1 MLSDKSYDMAA
12 TIFFHKP
19 LYLYTVMSAIVVERI
34 KSSVYKIYKIYMI
47 LNHAILL
54 QRSKLIAV
62 LSLIFVF
69 TAMDALLASQ
79 HRVMAQQQ
87 QPQNSTIADVVSR
100 KEERGDSLSLNSI
113 FKQVENS
120 VVQITRKV
128 PQPSSILPR
137 PESENASA
145 LGSGFIYDNKGHIVT
160 NNHVIGDAKIVDIT
174 LVDGNRYTANVT
186 GTDIFNDIAV
196 IEIVENNLTQQ
207 SPPLNPLIIGNSSEL
222 EVGEQVIAIGNPF
235 GLVGTMTTGIVSQ
248 TGQIIEDPETGF
260 SIPNAIQTDALINPG
275 NSGGPL
281 LNMNGQ
287 VIGMNTAGISGI
299 GLAIPSNAITRIV
312 PELIEK
318 GNYTHPWLGLTV
330 ATLTSDL
337 AESVEGL
344 ERNFKGVLVDSI
356 VKNGPADKAGVNG
369 SITDQYG
376 QKHGGD
382 IITAVDGHN
391 IIKIE
396 DLNSYLEEQ
405 KKVGDKITLTI
416 YRNGQFLDLET
427 TLQERP
433 SPLLYLTEVPS
444 SPVPP

>member
-1 MLSDKSYDMAA
+1 MKRSNQFNLTKESIVLFTFGLMFILYSALTDDYYATLHVQAQLS
-12 TIFFHKP
+12 
-19 LYLYTVMSAIVVERI
+19 
-34 KSSVYKIYKIYMI
+34 
-47 LNHAILL
+47 
-54 QRSKLIAV
+54 
-62 LSLIFVF
+62 
-69 TAMDALLASQ
+69 
-79 HRVMAQQQ
+79 QQQ
-87 QPQNSTIADVVSR
+87 QQEQQNSIVLDVVSA
-100 KEERGDSLSLNSI
+100 KEEKGGNSLSLNSI

-128 PQPSSILPR
+128 PPPSSISPPS
-137 PESENASA
+137 PESENATA
-145 LGSGFIYDNKGHIVT
+145 LGSGFVYDNKGHIIT
-160 NNHVIGDAKIVDIT
+160 NNHVVGNAKIVDVT
-174 LVDGNRYTANVT
+174 LVDGNRYTANVI

-196 IEIVENNLTQQ
+196 IEIVENLTQQ
-207 SPPLNPLIIGNSSEL
+207 SPLPPKPLMIGNSSEL

-235 GLVGTMTTGIVSQ
+235 GLVGIMTTGIVSQ
-248 TGQIIEDPETGF
+248 TGQTIEDPESGL

-287 VIGMNTAGISGI
+287 VIGMNTAGFSGI

-312 PELIEK
+312 PALIEK

-337 AESVEGL
+337 AESVGGL

-356 VKNGPADKAGVNG
+356 VRNGPADKAGVNG

-376 QKHGGD
+376 EKHGGD

-391 IIKIE
+391 VIRTE
-396 DLNSYLEEQ
+396 DLVSYLEEH

-416 YRNGQFLDLET
+416 YRNGQFIDLET
-427 TLQERP
+427 ILQERP
-433 SPLLYLTEVPS
+433 SPLLYMTEVPS
-444 SPVPP
+444 PVPP

>member
-1 MLSDKSYDMAA
+1 MLY
-12 TIFFHKP
+12 
-19 LYLYTVMSAIVVERI
+19 
-34 KSSVYKIYKIYMI
+34 
-47 LNHAILL
+47 
-54 QRSKLIAV
+54 RSKLKIV
-62 LSLIFVF
+62 LSIIFVF
-69 TAMDALLASQ
+69 TTMNVLLISQ
-79 HRVMAQQQ
+79 HPVMAQQQ
-87 QPQNSTIADVVSR
+87 EQQQNSTVIDMASAKKDDES
-100 KEERGDSLSLNSI
+100 SLSLNSI

-128 PQPSSILPR
+128 PPISILPT
-137 PESENASA
+137 PEPENATA
-145 LGSGFIYDNKGHIVT
+145 LGSGFVYDNKGRIIT
-160 NNHVIGDAKIVDIT
+160 NNHVVGDAKIVDIT

-186 GTDIFNDIAV
+186 GTDIFSDIAV
-196 IEIVENNLTQQ
+196 LEIVENLTQR

-235 GLVGTMTTGIVSQ
+235 GLAGTMTTGIISQ
-248 TGQIIEDPETGF
+248 TGRLLPDPQTGF
-260 SIPNAIQTDALINPG
+260 SIPNAIQTDTIINPG

-287 VIGMNTAGISGI
+287 VIGMNTATFISDTSGFSGI

-312 PELIEK
+312 PALIEK
-318 GNYTHPWLGLTV
+318 GNYTHPWLGLTA

-344 ERNFKGVLVDSI
+344 ETNFKGVLVDSI
-356 VKNGPADKAGVNG
+356 VKDGPADKVGVNG

-376 QKHGGD
+376 EKHGGD

-391 IIKIE
+391 VIQIE
-396 DLNSYLEEQ
+396 DFISYLEEQ

-416 YRNGQFLDLET
+416 YRNGQFLDLEM

-433 SPLLYLTEVPS
+433 SPLLYLTEMP

>member
-1 MLSDKSYDMAA
+1 MQ
-12 TIFFHKP
+12 
-19 LYLYTVMSAIVVERI
+19 IVVAL
-34 KSSVYKIYKIYMI
+34 V
-47 LNHAILL
+47 
-54 QRSKLIAV
+54 AV
-62 LSLIFVF
+62 MV
-69 TAMDALLASQ
+69 ALVISQ
-79 HRVMAQQQ
+79 HPVMAQQQ
-87 QPQNSTIADVVSR
+87 QQNSTVINATAA
-100 KEERGDSLSLNSI
+100 KDSLSLNSI

-128 PQPSSILPR
+128 PPISILPT
-137 PESENASA
+137 PEPENATA
-145 LGSGFIYDNKGHIVT
+145 LGSGFVYDNKGRIIT
-160 NNHVIGDAKIVDIT
+160 NNHVVGDAKIVDIT

-186 GTDIFNDIAV
+186 GTDIFSDIAV
-196 IEIVENNLTQQ
+196 LEIVENLTQR

-235 GLVGTMTTGIVSQ
+235 GLAGTMTTGIISNAERLLPI
-248 TGQIIEDPETGF
+248 GGLGF

-287 VIGMNTAGISGI
+287 VIGMNTATFISDTSGFSGI

-312 PELIEK
+312 PALIEK
-318 GNYTHPWLGLTV
+318 GNYTHPWLGLTA

-337 AESVEGL
+337 AESVKGL
-344 ERNFKGVLVDSI
+344 ETNFKGVLVDSI
-356 VKNGPADKAGVNG
+356 VKDGPADKVGVNG

-376 QKHGGD
+376 EKHGGD

-391 IIKIE
+391 VIQIE
-396 DLNSYLEEQ
+396 DFISYLEEQ

-416 YRNGQFLDLET
+416 YRNGQFLDLEM

-433 SPLLYLTEVPS
+433 SPLLYLTEMP

>member
-1 MLSDKSYDMAA
+1 MKRSNQFNLTKESIVLFTFGLMFILYSALTDDYYATLHVQAQLS
-12 TIFFHKP
+12 
-19 LYLYTVMSAIVVERI
+19 
-34 KSSVYKIYKIYMI
+34 
-47 LNHAILL
+47 
-54 QRSKLIAV
+54 
-62 LSLIFVF
+62 
-69 TAMDALLASQ
+69 
-79 HRVMAQQQ
+79 QQQ
-87 QPQNSTIADVVSR
+87 QQEQQNSIVLDVVSA
-100 KEERGDSLSLNSI
+100 KEEKGGDSLSLNNI

-128 PQPSSILPR
+128 PPPSSISPPS
-137 PESENASA
+137 PESENATA
-145 LGSGFIYDNKGHIVT
+145 LGSGFVYDNKGHIIT
-160 NNHVIGDAKIVDIT
+160 NNHVVGNAKIVDVT
-174 LVDGNRYTANVT
+174 LVDGNRYTANVI

-196 IEIVENNLTQQ
+196 IEIVENLTQQ
-207 SPPLNPLIIGNSSEL
+207 SPPPQPLMIGNSSEL

-248 TGQIIEDPETGF
+248 TGQTIEDPESGL

-312 PELIEK
+312 PALIEK

-337 AESVEGL
+337 AESVGGL

-356 VKNGPADKAGVNG
+356 VRNGPADKGGVNG

-376 QKHGGD
+376 EKHGGD

-391 IIKIE
+391 VIRTE
-396 DLNSYLEEQ
+396 DLVSYLEEH

-416 YRNGQFLDLET
+416 YRNGQFIDLET
-427 TLQERP
+427 ILQERP

>member
-1 MLSDKSYDMAA
+1 MKRSNQFNLTKES
-12 TIFFHKP
+12 
-19 LYLYTVMSAIVVERI
+19 IV
-34 KSSVYKIYKIYMI
+34 
-47 LNHAILL
+47 
-54 QRSKLIAV
+54 
-62 LSLIFVF
+62 
-69 TAMDALLASQ
+69 LLAFGLMFILYSALTDDYYATLHVQ
-79 HRVMAQQQ
+79 AQLSQQQ
-87 QPQNSTIADVVSR
+87 QQEQQNSIVLDVVSA
-100 KEERGDSLSLNSI
+100 KEEKGGDSLSLNSI

-128 PQPSSILPR
+128 PPPSSISPPS
-137 PESENASA
+137 PESENATA
-145 LGSGFIYDNKGHIVT
+145 LGSGFVYDNKGHIIT
-160 NNHVIGDAKIVDIT
+160 NNHVVGNAKIVDVT
-174 LVDGNRYTANVT
+174 LVDGNRYTANVI

-196 IEIVENNLTQQ
+196 IEIVENLTQQ
-207 SPPLNPLIIGNSSEL
+207 SPPLPPKPLMIGNSSEL

-235 GLVGTMTTGIVSQ
+235 GLVSTMTTGIVSQ
-248 TGQIIEDPETGF
+248 TGQTIEDPESGV

-287 VIGMNTAGISGI
+287 VIGMNTAGFSGI

-312 PELIEK
+312 PALIEK

-337 AESVEGL
+337 AESVGGL

-356 VKNGPADKAGVNG
+356 VRNGPADKAGVNG

-376 QKHGGD
+376 EKHGGD

-391 IIKIE
+391 VIRTE
-396 DLNSYLEEQ
+396 DLVSYLEEH

-416 YRNGQFLDLET
+416 YRNGQFIDLET
-427 TLQERP
+427 ILQERP
-433 SPLLYLTEVPS
+433 SPLLYMTEVPP
-444 SPVPP
+444 PVPP

>member
-1 MLSDKSYDMAA
+1 MKRSSQFNLTKESIVLFTFGLMFILYSALTGDYYATLHVQAQLSQQQQQQEQQNSTVSD
-12 TIFFHKP
+12 
-19 LYLYTVMSAIVVERI
+19 VMSA
-34 KSSVYKIYKIYMI
+34 
-47 LNHAILL
+47 
-54 QRSKLIAV
+54 
-62 LSLIFVF
+62 
-69 TAMDALLASQ
+69 
-79 HRVMAQQQ
+79 
-87 QPQNSTIADVVSR
+87 
-100 KEERGDSLSLNSI
+100 KEEQGGDSLSLNSI

-128 PQPSSILPR
+128 PPPSSILPPS
-137 PESENASA
+137 PESENATA
-145 LGSGFIYDNKGHIVT
+145 LGSGFVYDNKGHIIT
-160 NNHVIGDAKIVDIT
+160 NNHVVGNAKIVDIT

-196 IEIVENNLTQQ
+196 IEIVGNLTQ
-207 SPPLNPLIIGNSSEL
+207 PLPALKPLIIGNSSAL

-248 TGQIIEDPETGF
+248 MGQMIEDQETGF

-287 VIGMNTAGISGI
+287 VIGINTAGLSGI

-312 PELIEK
+312 PALIEK
-318 GNYTHPWLGLTV
+318 GNYTHPWLGLTA

-337 AESVEGL
+337 AESVKGL

-356 VKNGPADKAGVNG
+356 VKDGPADKVGLNG
-369 SITDQYG
+369 SSTDQYG
-376 QKHGGD
+376 KKHGGD

-391 IIKIE
+391 VIKIE
-396 DLNSYLEEQ
+396 DFISYLEEQ

-416 YRNGQFLDLET
+416 YRNGQFLDLEII
-427 TLQERP
+427 LQERP
-433 SPLLYLTEVPS
+433 SPLLYLTEMPS
-444 SPVPP
+444 SPVP

>member
-1 MLSDKSYDMAA
+1 MKRSNQFNLTKESIVLFTFGLMFIIYSALTDDYYATLHVQAQLS
-12 TIFFHKP
+12 
-19 LYLYTVMSAIVVERI
+19 
-34 KSSVYKIYKIYMI
+34 
-47 LNHAILL
+47 
-54 QRSKLIAV
+54 
-62 LSLIFVF
+62 
-69 TAMDALLASQ
+69 
-79 HRVMAQQQ
+79 QQQ
-87 QPQNSTIADVVSR
+87 QQEQQNSIVLDVVSA
-100 KEERGDSLSLNSI
+100 KEEKGGDSLSLNSI

-128 PQPSSILPR
+128 PPPSSISPPS
-137 PESENASA
+137 PESENATA
-145 LGSGFIYDNKGHIVT
+145 LGSGFVYDNKGHIIT
-160 NNHVIGDAKIVDIT
+160 NNHVVGNAKIVDVT
-174 LVDGNRYTANVT
+174 LVDGNRYTANVI

-196 IEIVENNLTQQ
+196 IEIVENLTQQ
-207 SPPLNPLIIGNSSEL
+207 SPLPPKPLMIGNSSEL

-235 GLVGTMTTGIVSQ
+235 GLVGIMTTGIVSQ
-248 TGQIIEDPETGF
+248 TGQTIEDPESGL

-287 VIGMNTAGISGI
+287 VIGMNTAGFSGI

-312 PELIEK
+312 PALIEK

-337 AESVEGL
+337 AESVGGL

-356 VKNGPADKAGVNG
+356 VRNGPADKGGVNG

-376 QKHGGD
+376 EKHGGD

-391 IIKIE
+391 VIRTE
-396 DLNSYLEEQ
+396 DLVSYLEEH

-416 YRNGQFLDLET
+416 YRNGQFIDLET
-427 TLQERP
+427 ILQERP
-433 SPLLYLTEVPS
+433 SPLLYMTKVP

>member
-1 MLSDKSYDMAA
+1 ML
-12 TIFFHKP
+12 H
-19 LYLYTVMSAIVVERI
+19 
-34 KSSVYKIYKIYMI
+34 
-47 LNHAILL
+47 
-54 QRSKLIAV
+54 RSKLKIV
-62 LSLIFVF
+62 LSIIFVF
-69 TAMDALLASQ
+69 TTMIVLLISQ
-79 HRVMAQQQ
+79 HPVMAQQQ
-87 QPQNSTIADVVSR
+87 QQQQNSTVVDLVSTN
-100 KEERGDSLSLNSI
+100 DSLSLNSI
-113 FKQVENS
+113 FKEVENS

-128 PQPSSILPR
+128 PPSSILSPS

-145 LGSGFIYDNKGHIVT
+145 LGSGFVYDNKGRIIT
-160 NNHVIGDAKIVDIT
+160 NNHVVGDAKIVDIT

-186 GTDIFNDIAV
+186 GTDIFSDIAV
-196 IEIVENNLTQQ
+196 IEIVENFTELSSS
-207 SPPLNPLIIGNSSEL
+207 SPPPLKPLIIGNSSEL

-235 GLVGTMTTGIVSQ
+235 GLAGTMTTGIISNAERLLPI
-248 TGQIIEDPETGF
+248 GGLGF

-281 LNMNGQ
+281 LNMKGQ
-287 VIGMNTAGISGI
+287 VIGMNTATFMSDTSGFSGI

-312 PELIEK
+312 PALIEK
-318 GNYTHPWLGLTV
+318 GNYTHPWLGLTA

-356 VKNGPADKAGVNG
+356 VKDGPADKAGVNG

-376 QKHGGD
+376 ERHGGD
-382 IITAVDGHN
+382 IITAVDEHN
-391 IIKIE
+391 VIQME
-396 DLNSYLEEQ
+396 DFISYLEEQ

-416 YRNGQFLDLET
+416 YRNGQFLDLEM

-433 SPLLYLTEVPS
+433 SPLLYLTEAP

>member
-1 MLSDKSYDMAA
+1 MQ
-12 TIFFHKP
+12 
-19 LYLYTVMSAIVVERI
+19 IVVPL
-34 KSSVYKIYKIYMI
+34 VAVMI
-47 LNHAILL
+47 
-54 QRSKLIAV
+54 
-62 LSLIFVF
+62 
-69 TAMDALLASQ
+69 ALLTSQ
-79 HRVMAQQQ
+79 YPVMAQQQ
-87 QPQNSTIADVVSR
+87 QQNSTVVDRVSA
-100 KEERGDSLSLNSI
+100 KHDESSLSLNSI

-128 PQPSSILPR
+128 PPSSILPS

-145 LGSGFIYDNKGHIVT
+145 LGSGFVYDNKGRIIT
-160 NNHVIGDAKIVDIT
+160 NNHVVGDAKIVDIT

-186 GTDIFNDIAV
+186 GTDIFSDIAV
-196 IEIVENNLTQQ
+196 IEIVENLTQ

-235 GLVGTMTTGIVSQ
+235 GLAGTMTTGIISNAERLLPI
-248 TGQIIEDPETGF
+248 GGLGF

-287 VIGMNTAGISGI
+287 VIGINTAGFSGI

-337 AESVEGL
+337 AESVGGL

-356 VKNGPADKAGVNG
+356 VKNGSADKAGVNG

-376 QKHGGD
+376 KKHGGD

-396 DLNSYLEEQ
+396 DLVSYLEEQ

-433 SPLLYLTEVPS
+433 SPLLYLTQVPS

>member
-1 MLSDKSYDMAA
+1 MQ
-12 TIFFHKP
+12 
-19 LYLYTVMSAIVVERI
+19 IVVAL
-34 KSSVYKIYKIYMI
+34 V
-47 LNHAILL
+47 
-54 QRSKLIAV
+54 AV
-62 LSLIFVF
+62 MV
-69 TAMDALLASQ
+69 ALLISQ
-79 HRVMAQQQ
+79 HPVMAQQQ
-87 QPQNSTIADVVSR
+87 QQQNSTVIDMASAKKDDES
-100 KEERGDSLSLNSI
+100 SLSLNSI

-128 PQPSSILPR
+128 PPISILPT
-137 PESENASA
+137 PEPENATA
-145 LGSGFIYDNKGHIVT
+145 LGSGFVYDNKGRIIT
-160 NNHVIGDAKIVDIT
+160 NNHVVGDAKIVDIT

-186 GTDIFNDIAV
+186 GTDIFSDIAV
-196 IEIVENNLTQQ
+196 LEIVENLTQR

-235 GLVGTMTTGIVSQ
+235 GLAGTMTTGIISQ
-248 TGQIIEDPETGF
+248 TGRLLPDPQTGF
-260 SIPNAIQTDALINPG
+260 SIPNAIQTDTIINPG

-287 VIGMNTAGISGI
+287 VIGMNTATFISDTSGFSGI

-312 PELIEK
+312 PALIEK
-318 GNYTHPWLGLTV
+318 GNYTHPWLGLTA

-344 ERNFKGVLVDSI
+344 ETNFKGVLVDSI
-356 VKNGPADKAGVNG
+356 VKDGPADKVGVNG

-376 QKHGGD
+376 EKHGGD

-391 IIKIE
+391 VIQIE
-396 DLNSYLEEQ
+396 DFISYLEEQ

-416 YRNGQFLDLET
+416 YRNGQFLDLEM

-433 SPLLYLTEVPS
+433 SPLLYLTEMP

>member
-1 MLSDKSYDMAA
+1 MQ
-12 TIFFHKP
+12 
-19 LYLYTVMSAIVVERI
+19 IVV
-34 KSSVYKIYKIYMI
+34 V
-47 LNHAILL
+47 LV
-54 QRSKLIAV
+54 AV
-62 LSLIFVF
+62 MV
-69 TAMDALLASQ
+69 ALLISQ
-79 HRVMAQQQ
+79 HPVMAQQQ
-87 QPQNSTIADVVSR
+87 NSTVVDAAAA
-100 KEERGDSLSLNSI
+100 KDSLSLNSI

-128 PQPSSILPR
+128 PPSSILPS

-145 LGSGFIYDNKGHIVT
+145 LGSGFVYDNKGRIIT
-160 NNHVIGDAKIVDIT
+160 NNHVVGDAKIVDIT

-186 GTDIFNDIAV
+186 GTDIFSDIAV
-196 IEIVENNLTQQ
+196 IEIVENLTEL
-207 SPPLNPLIIGNSSEL
+207 SSLPPPLKPLIIGNSSEL

-235 GLVGTMTTGIVSQ
+235 GLAGTMTTGIISNAERLLPI
-248 TGQIIEDPETGF
+248 GGLGF

-287 VIGMNTAGISGI
+287 VIGMNTATFMSDTSGFSGI

-312 PELIEK
+312 PALIEK
-318 GNYTHPWLGLTV
+318 GNYTHPWLGLTA

-356 VKNGPADKAGVNG
+356 VKDGPADKAGVNG

-376 QKHGGD
+376 ERHGGD
-382 IITAVDGHN
+382 IITAVDEHN
-391 IIKIE
+391 VIQME
-396 DLNSYLEEQ
+396 DFISYLEEQ

-416 YRNGQFLDLET
+416 YRNGQFLDLEM

-433 SPLLYLTEVPS
+433 SPLLYLTEAP